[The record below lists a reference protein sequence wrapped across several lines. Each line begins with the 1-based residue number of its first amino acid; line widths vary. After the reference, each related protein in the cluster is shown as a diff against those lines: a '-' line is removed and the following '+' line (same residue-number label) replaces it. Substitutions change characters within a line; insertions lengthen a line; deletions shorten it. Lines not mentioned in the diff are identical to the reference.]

1 MSVAAACCAVA
12 LATVGSASGASRPTV
27 IMVVAGKPNEL
38 AFTLSRSGLLPPGT
52 IEFKIRNAGASPHD
66 FVLCEYPVANASRNS
81 CAGYQS
87 RDLQPGEA
95 TTITI
100 RSIKKG
106 TYEFLSTDPGDAAG
120 GMKGLLGVG
129 VVVKQLHAEPKPVP
143 GPVAPTPSSNPSS
156 SSAAEPSAPMTT
168 APVGNY
174 LCSEKDGSIQ
184 EVNSPDAC
192 TGSLTNPNG

>member
-1 MSVAAACCAVA
+1 
-12 LATVGSASGASRPTV
+12 V
-27 IMVVAGKPNEL
+27 ITVVAGKPTEL
-38 AFTLSRSGLLPPGT
+38 AFTVSRFSLLPPGT
-52 IEFKIRNAGASPHD
+52 IVFRIRNAGASFHD

-129 VVVKQLHAEPKPVP
+129 VAVTRIRPTPTPASPKPSSVSP
-143 GPVAPTPSSNPSS
+143 TSAPTQPLP
-156 SSAAEPSAPMTT
+156 AATT
-168 APVGNY
+168 AAPPAAATTTTQSGGYICKMGHLVQGVSTPD
-174 LCSEKDGSIQ
+174 LCEGTEGDQSG
-184 EVNSPDAC
+184 
-192 TGSLTNPNG
+192 